1 MVKMYIYDGFNPYKP
16 PTVDYRVV
24 YSGMYKESGGI
35 YKVVWGEHG
44 DMIPKVIDMFSS
56 NFHYCDF
63 GYIDGSN
70 GRWQGV
76 TRSGYGASLYN
87 GVAFFSDGGSW
98 AYKGTRIQYRGTMQ
112 VIDDPADFI
121 TMPIGF

>member
-1 MVKMYIYDGFNPYKP
+1 
-16 PTVDYRVV
+16 
-24 YSGMYKESGGI
+24 MYKESGGI
-35 YKVVWGEHG
+35 YKVVWGGEHG

-87 GVAFFSDGGSW
+87 GVAFFLRW
-98 AYKGTRIQYRGTMQ
+98 RILGIQRDSYPVQRNYASYR
-112 VIDDPADFI
+112 
-121 TMPIGF
+121 

>member
-1 MVKMYIYDGFNPYKP
+1 
-16 PTVDYRVV
+16 
-24 YSGMYKESGGI
+24 MYKESGGI

-44 DMIPKVIDMFSS
+44 DMIPKVIDIFSS

-87 GVAFFSDGGSW
+87 GVAFSQMEDLGHT
-98 AYKGTRIQYRGTMQ
+98 KGLVSSTEELCKL
-112 VIDDPADFI
+112 
-121 TMPIGF
+121 

>member
-1 MVKMYIYDGFNPYKP
+1 
-16 PTVDYRVV
+16 
-24 YSGMYKESGGI
+24 
-35 YKVVWGEHG
+35 
-44 DMIPKVIDMFSS
+44 MIPKVIDIFSS

-98 AYKGTRIQYRGTMQ
+98 G
-112 VIDDPADFI
+112 
-121 TMPIGF
+121 